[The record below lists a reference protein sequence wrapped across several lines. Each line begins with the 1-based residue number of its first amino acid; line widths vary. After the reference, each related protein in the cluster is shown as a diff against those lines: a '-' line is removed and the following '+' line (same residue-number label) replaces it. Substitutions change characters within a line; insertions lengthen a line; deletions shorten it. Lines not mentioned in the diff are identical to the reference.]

1 MESKALRVRL
11 GLAALLL
18 AGCLLMAGLQEAHAT
33 AAEATQPE
41 TTTARV
47 LKATGVGY
55 KPEEANPYSRGCHA
69 QNGCRG

>member
-1 MESKALRVRL
+1 MRVRV

-18 AGCLLMAGLQEAHAT
+18 GGCLLMAGLQEAHAT

-47 LKATGVGY
+47 LKVTGAY
-55 KPEEANPYSRGCHA
+55 MPEQANPYSRGCHA
-69 QNGCRG
+69 KNGCRG